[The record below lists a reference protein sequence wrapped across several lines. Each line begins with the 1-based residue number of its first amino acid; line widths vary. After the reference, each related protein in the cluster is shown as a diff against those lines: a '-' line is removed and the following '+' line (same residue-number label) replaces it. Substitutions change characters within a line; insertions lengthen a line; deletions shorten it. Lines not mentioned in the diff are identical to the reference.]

1 MRGFLIAILVLGVV
15 LLGGG
20 LIAATA
26 YQAGLSTAVTVVQP
40 AAEGAGTVVV
50 PVAGYGWGW
59 HGFGFP
65 FFGFFGFLL
74 FLFLFFGLIRAIAG
88 PRRGW
93 GGGPGWGGPGRY
105 GDGPNG
111 HGGWESRA
119 HDRFEQWHRESHG
132 DSGPPSTP
140 PTTGTGA

>member
-15 LLGGG
+15 VLGGG

-26 YQAGLSTAVTVVQP
+26 YQAGLSTAVAVAQP

-59 HGFGFP
+59 HGFGP
-65 FFGFFGFLL
+65 GFGFFGFLGVLL
-74 FLFLFFGLIRAIAG
+74 FVFLVIGLIRAIAG

-93 GGGPGWGGPGRY
+93 GGAGPGWGSHAGPGS
-105 GDGPNG
+105 P
-111 HGGWESRA
+111 WETRA
-119 HDRFEQWHRESHG
+119 KQHFDDWHRESHRT
-132 DSGPPSTP
+132 DPPA
-140 PTTGTGA
+140 TGA